1 MLKRIFGLRQV
12 ITRFPL
18 AVALASF
25 FLTQL
30 PQFAFAGL
38 PLSACNGL
46 FPALG
51 TVTVCS
57 CDTATGNLFVEGVHG
72 RDMQPNSALCTPGS
86 SSPDARIDA
95 ALASLSAEDRADF
108 RARAAQ
114 FVEDLRL
121 DGVPAGEIPSVDD
134 AERSIAGTI
143 IGLADLIGGGF
154 GNVRREI
161 RSGNFFG
168 SPERMSPAV
177 FNAIEH
183 AVQDTGNPSPY
194 SHSIVPVTQDHGG
207 QATAV
212 VREQGWRFS
221 SSARASYT
229 RDETSP
235 QTLTLSTASLNI
247 GGFHGIS
254 ERVGLAFS
262 ASLSGSRGHAS
273 GTSDDH
279 QATSIGITAGL
290 PVRLSEGVHFAPI
303 ASYRRGWVSVEET
316 IAGNKTTADMN
327 THTFSLGAVANRR
340 WTWPDRDGQALYFL
354 EPQATVLQSW
364 QHVGSYRRSDGQ
376 LFASQTNSSGEINLS
391 LTAGALLPTDWVS
404 ITAVQ
409 PSLQLEAG
417 YVHGEGSANGLE
429 GGATARLRFF
439 TRSPLSGDVSLGY
452 RAGNE
457 RRTAFARAALRVPL
471 QP

>member
-1 MLKRIFGLRQV
+1 MLKRIIGSQQV
-12 ITRFPL
+12 LTRAVLL
-18 AVALASF
+18 AALLGSF
-25 FLTQL
+25 LAQIQQSSGAT
-30 PQFAFAGL
+30 L
-38 PLSACNGL
+38 PLNACDGL
-46 FPALG
+46 FPAAG
-51 TVTVCS
+51 TVTLCVCE
-57 CDTATGNLFVEGVHG
+57 TGTGNLIVAGPGG
-72 RDMQPNSALCTPGS
+72 RFTQPNSALCTSSS
-86 SSPDARIDA
+86 SSPNARIDA

-121 DGVPAGEIPSVDD
+121 DGVPAGEIPSVDE
-134 AERSIAGTI
+134 AERSIAGTF
-143 IGLADLIGGGF
+143 IGLADFIGGGF
-154 GNVRREI
+154 GNIRRESP
-161 RSGNFFG
+161 SGNFFR
-168 SPERMSPAV
+168 SPERMSPSV
-177 FNAIEH
+177 FDAMEH

-207 QATAV
+207 QTTAV

-221 SSARASYT
+221 SSARLAHS
-229 RDETSP
+229 RDESNP
-235 QTLTLSTASLNI
+235 QTLSSTTASLSI
-247 GGFHGIS
+247 GGYHRLS

-262 ASLSGSRGHAS
+262 ASLSGSRGHVS

-316 IAGNKTTADMN
+316 IAGNQTTSDMN

-364 QHVGSYRRSDGQ
+364 QHVDSYRRSDGQ

-391 LTAGALLPTDWVS
+391 LTAGALLPTDWAS
-404 ITAVQ
+404 IIAVQ
-409 PSLQLEAG
+409 PSLQLETG
-417 YVHGEGSANGLE
+417 YVHGEGSTGGLE
-429 GGATARLRFF
+429 GAATARLRFF
-439 TRSPLSGDVSLGY
+439 TRSPLTGDVSLGY
-452 RAGNE
+452 RAGND
-457 RRTAFARAALRVPL
+457 RRTLFARAALRVPL